1 MKQLLKVL
9 FVIIA
14 VALTASCA
22 PVMQPPLAALDA
34 GSGVAA
40 GNQYEPKVSNFQVL
54 LDASL
59 SMDEGG
65 QNDFLAARD
74 IVRRINQ
81 GIPTDLSYNAGLR
94 SIGHN
99 SYQSKNPTDLLY
111 GMTRYNRAD
120 FHAGLGKIKYTGG
133 TTPMA
138 EALNAAG
145 NDLKSASGKSALII
159 VSDGLNMDAAPAA
172 AKNLKSK
179 LGDNLCIYTIAIGH
193 ENNGAGQD
201 LMKTLADVGKCGFA
215 TTDAI
220 LADKGKMSAFIENAL
235 LAPKKATPK
244 PAPKVMAPRDSDG
257 DGVIDAQDQCPNT
270 PAGELVDEKGCTLK
284 LTLNINFDH
293 DKADIK
299 PEFKADLDRAAAY
312 IKRYGK
318 VPYVMVAGHTDRDG
332 TVEYNQKLSE
342 KRANAVRDY
351 LIANYGIEGKRLFAK
366 GFGKLQPVADNT
378 TKDGRYK
385 NRRVEII
392 CCAIK
397 PE

>member
-1 MKQLLKVL
+1 M
-9 FVIIA
+9 
-14 VALTASCA
+14 
-22 PVMQPPLAALDA
+22 
-34 GSGVAA
+34 
-40 GNQYEPKVSNFQVL
+40 
-54 LDASL
+54 
-59 SMDEGG
+59 
-65 QNDFLAARD
+65 
-74 IVRRINQ
+74 
-81 GIPTDLSYNAGLR
+81 
-94 SIGHN
+94 
-99 SYQSKNPTDLLY
+99 
-111 GMTRYNRAD
+111 
-120 FHAGLGKIKYTGG
+120 
-133 TTPMA
+133 
-138 EALNAAG
+138 
-145 NDLKSASGKSALII
+145 
-159 VSDGLNMDAAPAA
+159 
-172 AKNLKSK
+172 
-179 LGDNLCIYTIAIGH
+179 
-193 ENNGAGQD
+193 
-201 LMKTLADVGKCGFA
+201 
-215 TTDAI
+215 
-220 LADKGKMSAFIENAL
+220 
-235 LAPKKATPK
+235 
-244 PAPKVMAPRDSDG
+244 
-257 DGVIDAQDQCPNT
+257 
-270 PAGELVDEKGCTLK
+270 K